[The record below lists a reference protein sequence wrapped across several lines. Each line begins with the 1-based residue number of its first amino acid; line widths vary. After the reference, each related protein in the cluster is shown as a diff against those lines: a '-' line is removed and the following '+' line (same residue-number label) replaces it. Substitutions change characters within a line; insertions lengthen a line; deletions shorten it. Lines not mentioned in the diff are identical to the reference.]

1 MPAGFTAW
9 VIVSVGSELAAGILA
24 FALTWTASGHGPQV
38 ASAVLTLA
46 IAPAVLL
53 GLLGGAV
60 ADRYGA
66 RRIMITGTA
75 ALIMISVGLAVA
87 VGAAGPLPGVL
98 LTTAALIGVVSAF
111 YRPAVGVFPRLF
123 AADDQLGTAM
133 ARVGVANQLAR
144 TAAPPLGGI
153 LIGALALSGVAVIN
167 VIGCALMLIAL
178 LLITPP
184 RAQAPAPEAVTLRGI
199 ASGVATAFSTRGVG
213 TLLGA
218 VTIVAGAVIPAVIL
232 GVPLAARERG
242 WSAAEA
248 GIIEAGWI
256 AGGILVGAWFGIRGT
271 IRRAWIPMAIGPAI
285 VASGLLTLALTPL
298 WPVAALGTVIVG
310 IGVVVFTAH
319 VFPTYILLAPPDM
332 LSRFQSLLILMQQAP
347 QLLVFPVIGAVV
359 AARGSAP
366 MLAGAGAVALIAA
379 ALVAVD
385 HGLREAR
392 PGAT

>member
-1 MPAGFTAW
+1 
-9 VIVSVGSELAAGILA
+9 
-24 FALTWTASGHGPQV
+24 
-38 ASAVLTLA
+38 
-46 IAPAVLL
+46 
-53 GLLGGAV
+53 
-60 ADRYGA
+60 
-66 RRIMITGTA
+66 
-75 ALIMISVGLAVA
+75 
-87 VGAAGPLPGVL
+87 
-98 LTTAALIGVVSAF
+98 
-111 YRPAVGVFPRLF
+111 
-123 AADDQLGTAM
+123 
-133 ARVGVANQLAR
+133 
-144 TAAPPLGGI
+144 
-153 LIGALALSGVAVIN
+153 
-167 VIGCALMLIAL
+167 MLIAL

-379 ALVAVD
+379 VLVAVD
-385 HGLREAR
+385 RGLREAR